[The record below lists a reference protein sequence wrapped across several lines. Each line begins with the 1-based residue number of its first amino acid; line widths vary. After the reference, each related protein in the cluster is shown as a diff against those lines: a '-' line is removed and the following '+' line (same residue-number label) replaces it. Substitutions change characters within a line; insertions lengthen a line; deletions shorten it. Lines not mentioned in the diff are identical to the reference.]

1 MSDNSSPQDYLD
13 NQEAA
18 KYLRISVTALYN
30 LRRNKGLP
38 FIKLG
43 KKVLYSREALNTFVN
58 KQTQA
63 YQ

>member
-1 MSDNSSPQDYLD
+1 MIENSPQDYLD

-43 KKVLYSREALNTFVN
+43 KKVLYSREALNTFVQ

>member
-1 MSDNSSPQDYLD
+1 MTDINSQDYLD

-43 KKVLYSREALNTFVN
+43 KKVLYSREALNNFVN

>member
-1 MSDNSSPQDYLD
+1 MSETSPQDYLD

-43 KKVLYSREALNTFVN
+43 KKVLYSREVLNTFVQ

>member
-1 MSDNSSPQDYLD
+1 MSANSTPQDYLS

-18 KYLRISVTALYN
+18 DYLRISITALYN

-43 KKVLYSREALNTFVN
+43 KQVLYSRQALNDFVAHHT
-58 KQTQA
+58 KVL
-63 YQ
+63 

>member
-1 MSDNSSPQDYLD
+1 MSDNSPQYYLD

>member
-1 MSDNSSPQDYLD
+1 MSDVISQDYLD

-43 KKVLYSREALNTFVN
+43 KKVLYSREALNNFVQ

>member
-1 MSDNSSPQDYLD
+1 MSENSPQDYLD

>member
-1 MSDNSSPQDYLD
+1 MTDINTQDYLD
-13 NQEAA
+13 NQEAS

-43 KKVLYSREALNTFVN
+43 KKVLYSREALNNFVQA
-58 KQTQA
+58 QTKTI
-63 YQ
+63 

>member
-1 MSDNSSPQDYLD
+1 MSESSTPQDYLS

-18 KYLRISVTALYN
+18 EYLRISITSLYN

-43 KKVLYSREALNTFVN
+43 KQVLYSREALRDFVAHHT
-58 KQTQA
+58 KVL
-63 YQ
+63 

>member
-1 MSDNSSPQDYLD
+1 MSENSTPQDYLD

>member
-1 MSDNSSPQDYLD
+1 MNETPPQDYLD

-18 KYLRISVTALYN
+18 KYLRITVLALYN

-43 KKVLYSREALNTFVN
+43 KKVLYSREALNNFV
-58 KQTQA
+58 KTQTQA

>member
-1 MSDNSSPQDYLD
+1 MSENSTPQDYLD

-43 KKVLYSREALNTFVN
+43 KKVLYSREALNTFVQ

-63 YQ
+63 YL

>member
-1 MSDNSSPQDYLD
+1 MSETSPQDYLD

-43 KKVLYSREALNTFVN
+43 KKVLYSREALNNFV
-58 KQTQA
+58 KTQTQA

>member
-1 MSDNSSPQDYLD
+1 MSESSPQDYLD

-43 KKVLYSREALNTFVN
+43 KKVLYSREALNTFVQ

>member
-1 MSDNSSPQDYLD
+1 MVEQTKPTDYLD

-18 KYLRISVTALYN
+18 DYLRITTTALYN

-43 KKVLYSREALNTFVN
+43 KKVLYSREALNNFV
-58 KQTQA
+58 KQYTQA

>member
-1 MSDNSSPQDYLD
+1 MTDINTQDYLD
-13 NQEAA
+13 NQEAS